1 MSDKLLNYDEI
12 RSDMKDGD
20 VLMFKGTGWLST
32 LIKSKTNSVYSH
44 AGIVAWW
51 GDRLMVLEAVGKGLE
66 ARPISY
72 NLKKYEGGFDY
83 YKSKKD
89 IPAETRQK
97 MLTYAQLQLG
107 KKYATMRMV
116 KFFFKVMLGFKFSQ
130 EEKDDTA
137 GVSGEYFCSH
147 YVAAIYNSVGIDLQV
162 NMSDKY
168 TTPEQVAKSDYFEMV
183 GVLKEFKK

>member
-1 MSDKLLNYDEI
+1 MSEKLLNYDDI

-20 VLMFKGTGWLST
+20 VLMFKGTGWLSS

-83 YKSKKD
+83 YRPKKE
-89 IPAETRQK
+89 ITQTNRKK

-116 KFFFKVMLGFKFSQ
+116 VFFFKVMLGLKFSQ
-130 EEKDDTA
+130 KEKDDSA
-137 GVSGEYFCSH
+137 GVSWEYFCSH
-147 YVAAIYNSVGIDLQV
+147 YVAAIYNSIGIDLQI

-168 TTPEQVAKSDYFEMV
+168 TSPGLVAKSDIFEMV
-183 GVLKEFKK
+183 GVCHKE